1 MNYHFFYRYTKSQRK
16 GLLALC
22 LLIIFVQ
29 AGYWAATS
37 LDYNKVQKQSAEE
50 KEWLALQTKIDA
62 LKAARPEKKHTIYPF
77 NPNFITDYKGY
88 TLGMTIGQIDKLHAF
103 RESGKW
109 INSVA
114 DFKTVTGVP
123 DSLLTKIAPYF
134 KFPDWVIKKN
144 LEAKQGYT
152 NSDESKYQNKYSD
165 KYPAKKE
172 GIAKPELDINIAI
185 EEDLINVY
193 GIGPAFAKKILRRRA
208 DLGAFVSMDQ
218 MEDFD
223 DFSPEAQAGL
233 KKGFK
238 VSGSPVVNK
247 INVNTAS
254 LQQLSRFPYFN
265 RDIAKAIITER
276 SMKGKIDNFAELSK
290 INDIFTLKS
299 KIIALYLEY

>member
-29 AGYWAATS
+29 VGYWLVT
-37 LDYNKVQKQSAEE
+37 LVDYNSTEKQSGEE
-50 KEWLALQTKIDA
+50 KEWLALQSKIDA
-62 LKAARPEKKHTIYPF
+62 LKAARPEKKNTIYLF

-88 TLGMTIGQIDKLHAF
+88 TLGMTTAQIDKLHAF
-103 RESGKW
+103 RKSGKW
-109 INSVA
+109 INSVS

-123 DSLLTKIAPYF
+123 DSLLSKISPYF

-144 LEAKQGYT
+144 KESAQGYANNET
-152 NSDESKYQNKYSD
+152 KFQNKYPD

-172 GIAKPELDINIAI
+172 AAAKIVLDINTAV
-185 EEDLINVY
+185 EEDLIGIY
-193 GIGPAFAKKILRRRA
+193 GIGPAFAKKILRRRS
-208 DLGAFVSMDQ
+208 DLGAFVSMEQVD
-218 MEDFD
+218 DFS
-223 DFSPEAQAGL
+223 DFSPEARSGL
-233 KKGFK
+233 KKSFK
-238 VSGSPVVNK
+238 ISGNPVVNK

-276 SMKGKIDNFAELSK
+276 SMKGKITNFADLIK